1 MCNFC
6 DGKVKLKQCE
16 VIVEGKEAIRNIV
29 NGKLEFRPYFTKTQ
43 IPLNYC
49 PMCRKEVITMQIGQY
64 IKLILQK
71 KNMTQ
76 QDLVNKLNELHFSAK
91 GGTISKNNIS
101 NILNGN
107 LPLHYTMARRIEIA
121 LELPEYSLVE
131 IVGFPTTEFGK
142 KELEEIGKWKKD

>member
-1 MCNFC
+1 
-6 DGKVKLKQCE
+6 
-16 VIVEGKEAIRNIV
+16 
-29 NGKLEFRPYFTKTQ
+29 
-43 IPLNYC
+43 
-49 PMCRKEVITMQIGQY
+49 MQIGQY

-76 QDLVNKLNELHFSAK
+76 QDLVTKLNELRFSAK

-101 NILNGN
+101 NILNGH

-121 LELPEYSLVE
+121 LELQKYSLVE
-131 IVGFPTTEFGK
+131 IVGVPTTEFGK

>member
-1 MCNFC
+1 
-6 DGKVKLKQCE
+6 
-16 VIVEGKEAIRNIV
+16 
-29 NGKLEFRPYFTKTQ
+29 
-43 IPLNYC
+43 
-49 PMCRKEVITMQIGQY
+49 MQIGQY

-121 LELPEYSLVE
+121 LELPKYSLVE
-131 IVGFPTTEFGK
+131 LVGFPTTEFGK
-142 KELEEIGKWKKD
+142 KELEEIGYGRL